1 MKPILAILVFGLG
14 LTPGL
19 AIGQQVL
26 FGQGWKEQRF
36 SMFSSNDYGLKG
48 QTLEVKSD
56 ETVSLL
62 WTQLPESL
70 WEKRGASWDWN
81 VSKSVPPT
89 DLTLK
94 GGDDR
99 NLSLYFVFLPRDAAA
114 AAQGRGM
121 KSLLSDEDARVMVYV
136 WGGDHNRGDFLTS
149 PYLGDRGR
157 TIIRR
162 SAGTGSASETV
173 DLAADHRRAFGE
185 DIGSLVGL
193 AVSSDSDDTR
203 TGVMAEISRLRLR

>member
-1 MKPILAILVFGLG
+1 
-14 LTPGL
+14 
-19 AIGQQVL
+19 
-26 FGQGWKEQRF
+26 
-36 SMFSSNDYGLKG
+36 
-48 QTLEVKSD
+48 
-56 ETVSLL
+56 
-62 WTQLPESL
+62 
-70 WEKRGASWDWN
+70 
-81 VSKSVPPT
+81 
-89 DLTLK
+89 
-94 GGDDR
+94 
-99 NLSLYFVFLPRDAAA
+99 
-114 AAQGRGM
+114 M

-193 AVSSDSDDTR
+193 AVPSDSDDTR